1 MLVPSPCSSFLLSSR
16 CRTCWGQV
24 HGVGYPWRL
33 GLGTGPSRCPPSA
46 DGPRG
51 SGGEPADSGWN
62 LPDPKGPRPS
72 PRQGAAR
79 TFRVPGCPAG
89 PRSPRGVCS
98 DASSHQEPLRAAAP
112 VGAAPGG
119 VAQTCPGCRASPGWE
134 CVPTL
139 GTGTAHDVVAPGPLS
154 SSAAGS
160 PGQRM
165 AVGAQGVT
173 CRVSPDPRARWPPGP
188 GPSSAT
194 TFLLLSMTL
203 ACCTIVTSLV
213 SLSTVPCFPCTS
225 LARILSDLSL
235 YISYFYGVA
244 NST

>member
-1 MLVPSPCSSFLLSSR
+1 MLVPSPCSGFLLSSR

-98 DASSHQEPLRAAAP
+98 DASPHQKPLRAAAP

-119 VAQTCPGCRASPGWE
+119 GPDMPGMQGFPGLGVRANPGHRDSPRRSGPGATELFCSW
-134 CVPTL
+134 L
-139 GTGTAHDVVAPGPLS
+139 SWSAHGSGGPGSHL
-154 SSAAGS
+154 
-160 PGQRM
+160 
-165 AVGAQGVT
+165 QGV
-173 CRVSPDPRARWPPGP
+173 P
-188 GPSSAT
+188 
-194 TFLLLSMTL
+194 
-203 ACCTIVTSLV
+203 
-213 SLSTVPCFPCTS
+213 
-225 LARILSDLSL
+225 
-235 YISYFYGVA
+235 
-244 NST
+244 